1 MRFAGTVRF
10 LLGAF
15 AAILAFL
22 LAGELFL
29 RLAPPDDLRPYLGAA
44 SGLEGP
50 YVADPVLGADYRSYD
65 AFAATYAERLQQLHA
80 DNRGRPVWAM
90 FGNSFVQA
98 VGMLGDT
105 AQDALPQR
113 QIFHLKRNEPIYL
126 RIAQF
131 RLLLANGIR
140 PERVFFVHLPIDI
153 LGIALDPVA
162 SVEVTP
168 GGAIGRKVRKPDFLA
183 PFLDNS
189 RLALAAW
196 TRSGRHRLLPDYKG
210 ERVLHQPPELV
221 TKELDGLYGEVA
233 KVARQ
238 HHVPVTIVYLPD
250 KAQLFGDTRTSPQDA
265 YRAVATRF
273 GLDFLDSSP
282 AFAVESNKSEL
293 LISDGHLSA
302 RGNRILLEAIL
313 AHLGR
318 QAQPASLSQ

>member
-50 YVADPVLGADYRSYD
+50 DVADPVLGADYRSYD
-65 AFAATYAERLQQLHA
+65 AFAASYSERLQQLAA

-105 AQDALPQR
+105 AQDALPQH
-113 QIFHLKRNEPIYL
+113 QIFHLKPTADL
-126 RIAQF
+126 SQGSPVSPCC
-131 RLLLANGIR
+131 LQNGLR
-140 PERVFFVHLPIDI
+140 PERVFFFHLPIDI
-153 LGIALDPVA
+153 LGIALDPAA

-183 PFLDNS
+183 PLLDNS
-189 RLALAAW
+189 WLALAAW
-196 TRSGRHRLLPDYKG
+196 TRSGRHRLLPDYRG
-210 ERVLHQPPELV
+210 ERVLDPRP
-221 TKELDGLYGEVA
+221 
-233 KVARQ
+233 
-238 HHVPVTIVYLPD
+238 
-250 KAQLFGDTRTSPQDA
+250 
-265 YRAVATRF
+265 
-273 GLDFLDSSP
+273 
-282 AFAVESNKSEL
+282 NW
-293 LISDGHLSA
+293 
-302 RGNRILLEAIL
+302 
-313 AHLGR
+313 
-318 QAQPASLSQ
+318 